1 MKNILSS
8 EKYFVMLTKKVSRLI
23 CQGKKKE
30 IFHYV
35 QNDKNDNNMK
45 NILYFIAI
53 LIIAFTSCNNKKSE
67 RSATEST
74 DSTTVKYAKGF
85 KVSTHGNYRLVDI
98 HDPSGESDLE
108 YHYALIER
116 GTDKTGIP
124 SDYQIIETPVRSV
137 ICMTTLQLSNFIKL
151 DAVDKVVG
159 ITSTRFLF
167 NKQMNGQL
175 ENGKTSKIGIEG
187 EFDNEIVMALN
198 PDVILVSPFKKGG
211 YESIRNLGIPLISF
225 LGYKESSPL
234 GQAEW
239 IKFTAMLLGIEEQ
252 ANKQFDEIEQKYNDL
267 QSLAQSVSEKPT
279 VLSGELHSGNWYV
292 VGGNS
297 YLAQLFRDAGASY
310 FMKNDNESGGF
321 YVDFE
326 TVYSQGANAD
336 YWRMVNSHNGTFSY
350 DALKQSDARY
360 ADFSAFKNKKLIYC
374 NLREKPFY
382 ENTPVEPE
390 VVLADLIKIFHPH
403 LLPEHVPVYYELLK

>member
-1 MKNILSS
+1 MK
-8 EKYFVMLTKKVSRLI
+8 E
-23 CQGKKKE
+23 
-30 IFHYV
+30 
-35 QNDKNDNNMK
+35 
-45 NILYFIAI
+45 LYFLFFSLA
-53 LIIAFTSCNNKKSE
+53 LLCFSCNTNKQQKSV
-67 RSATEST
+67 SSVGVNSNNNSL
-74 DSTTVKYAKGF
+74 DIKYAKGF
-85 KVSTHGNYRLVDI
+85 QVEEFDNYKLVDMK
-98 HDPSGESDLE
+98 DPSGESE
-108 YHYALIER
+108 MHYKYALLKRGER
-116 GTDKTGIP
+116 KSDIP
-124 SDYQIIETPVRSV
+124 KEYQIIEVPIRSV
-137 ICMTTLQLSNFIKL
+137 ICMTTLQISNFIKL
-151 DAVDKVVG
+151 NQVDKIVG

-167 NKQMNGQL
+167 NEQL
-175 ENGKTSKIGIEG
+175 NNQLKEEKTNKIGIEG

-198 PDVILVSPFKKGG
+198 PDIILVSPFKRGG
-211 YESIRNLGIPLISF
+211 YEAIRNLGIPLVSF

-252 ANKQFDEIEQKYNDL
+252 AINQFNGIEKKYNELKEIASSADY
-267 QSLAQSVSEKPT
+267 KPT

-310 FMKNDNESGGF
+310 FMKNDDESGGF

-336 YWRMVNSHNGTFSY
+336 FWRIVNSFQGNFGYTELQQ
-350 DALKQSDARY
+350 ADARY
-360 ADFSAFKNKKLIYC
+360 EDFKAFTDKKVLYC

-390 VVLADLIKIFHPH
+390 VVLADLIKVFHPE
-403 LLPEHVPVYYELLK
+403 LLPNHTPVYYELLK

>member
-1 MKNILSS
+1 MKKLLFIL
-8 EKYFVMLTKKVSRLI
+8 FTLV
-23 CQGKKKE
+23 
-30 IFHYV
+30 
-35 QNDKNDNNMK
+35 
-45 NILYFIAI
+45 
-53 LIIAFTSCNNKKSE
+53 IAFSGCNQNKNAKTIGE
-67 RSATEST
+67 RNIA
-74 DSTTVKYAKGF
+74 DSMNIKYAKGF
-85 KVSTHGNYRLVDI
+85 KVISSANYKLVDI
-98 HDPSGESDLE
+98 TDPSGESDMH
-108 YHYALIER
+108 YKYALVNR
-116 GTDKTGIP
+116 GSNKEGIP
-124 SDYQIIETPVRSV
+124 ADYQIIEIPVRSV

-151 DAVDKVVG
+151 NALNKVVG

-167 NKQMNGQL
+167 NEQMNRQL
-175 ENGKTSKIGIEG
+175 KEGKTRKIGIEG
-187 EFDNEIVMALN
+187 EFDNEVILALN
-198 PDVILVSPFKKGG
+198 PDIILVSPFKKGG
-211 YESIRNLGIPLISF
+211 YDAIRNLNIPLISF

-252 ANKQFDEIEQKYNDL
+252 ANKQFDDIENKYNKL
-267 QSLAQSVSEKPT
+267 KVLSASVSERPT

-297 YLAQLFRDAGASY
+297 YLAQLFRDAGADY

-326 TVYSQGANAD
+326 TVYSQGANTD
-336 YWRMVNSHNGTFSY
+336 YWRMVNSHDGTFTY

-360 ADFSAFKNKKLIYC
+360 ADFKAFKDKKLIYC

-390 VVLADLIKIFHPH
+390 VVLADLIKIFHPS
-403 LLPEHVPVYYELLK
+403 LLPEYVPGYYELLK

>member
-1 MKNILSS
+1 MKKLLFILFTLVITFSGCNQNKNAKTIGERNTADSMNI
-8 EKYFVMLTKKVSRLI
+8 
-23 CQGKKKE
+23 
-30 IFHYV
+30 
-35 QNDKNDNNMK
+35 
-45 NILYFIAI
+45 
-53 LIIAFTSCNNKKSE
+53 
-67 RSATEST
+67 
-74 DSTTVKYAKGF
+74 KYAKGF
-85 KVSTHGNYRLVDI
+85 KVISSANYKLVDI
-98 HDPSGESDLE
+98 TDPSGESDMH
-108 YHYALIER
+108 YKYALINR
-116 GTDKTGIP
+116 GSNKEGIP
-124 SDYQIIETPVRSV
+124 ADYQIIEIPVRSV

-151 DAVDKVVG
+151 NALDKVVG

-167 NKQMNGQL
+167 NEQMNRQL
-175 ENGKTSKIGIEG
+175 KEGKTRKIGIEG
-187 EFDNEIVMALN
+187 EFDNEAILALN
-198 PDVILVSPFKKGG
+198 PDIILVSPFKKGG
-211 YESIRNLGIPLISF
+211 YDAIRNLDIPLISF

-252 ANKQFDEIEQKYNDL
+252 ANKQFDDIENKYNKL
-267 QSLAQSVSEKPT
+267 KALSASVSERPT

-297 YLAQLFRDAGASY
+297 YLAQLFRDAGADY

-326 TVYSQGANAD
+326 TVYSQGANTD
-336 YWRMVNSHNGTFSY
+336 YWRMVNSHDGTFTY

-360 ADFSAFKNKKLIYC
+360 ADFKAFKDKKLIYC

-390 VVLADLIKIFHPH
+390 VVLADLIKIFHPS
-403 LLPEHVPVYYELLK
+403 LLPEYVPVYYELLK

>member
-1 MKNILSS
+1 MKKLFYIIFALAIIFMGCNQDRKAGLS
-8 EKYFVMLTKKVSRLI
+8 
-23 CQGKKKE
+23 GKARQTIADSIE
-30 IFHYV
+30 I
-35 QNDKNDNNMK
+35 
-45 NILYFIAI
+45 
-53 LIIAFTSCNNKKSE
+53 
-67 RSATEST
+67 
-74 DSTTVKYAKGF
+74 KYAKGF
-85 KVSTHGNYRLVDI
+85 KVRNYANYKLIDVI
-98 HDPSGESDLE
+98 DPSGESDM
-108 YHYALIER
+108 HYKYAFLSKGGNKAE
-116 GTDKTGIP
+116 IP
-124 SDYQIIETPVRSV
+124 TDYQIIETPVRSV

-151 DAVDKVVG
+151 ESLDKVVG

-167 NKQMNGQL
+167 NEQMNRQL
-175 ENGKTSKIGIEG
+175 EEGKTSKIGIEG
-187 EFDNEIVMALN
+187 EFDSEIVISLN

-211 YESIRNLGIPLISF
+211 YDAIRNLGIPLISF

-252 ANKQFDEIEQKYNDL
+252 ANRQFEEIENKYNSMKAL
-267 QSLAQSVSEKPT
+267 TVSISKRPT

-297 YLAQLFRDAGASY
+297 YLAQLFRDAGADY

-350 DALKQSDARY
+350 DALKQSDIRY
-360 ADFSAFKNKKLIYC
+360 ADFQAFKNKKLVYC

-390 VVLADLIKIFHPH
+390 VVLADLIKIFHPE
-403 LLPEHVPVYYELLK
+403 LLPDHTPVYYDLLK

>member
-1 MKNILSS
+1 MKKTI
-8 EKYFVMLTKKVSRLI
+8 
-23 CQGKKKE
+23 
-30 IFHYV
+30 
-35 QNDKNDNNMK
+35 
-45 NILYFIAI
+45 YFIFVLLMAV
-53 LIIAFTSCNNKKSE
+53 LISCNSNKKSE
-67 RSATEST
+67 SSNDNQQ
-74 DSTTVKYAKGF
+74 DSTIVKYAKGF
-85 KVSTHGNYRLVDI
+85 KVSDHGNYRLVDI
-98 HDPSGESDLE
+98 HDPSGESDLQ
-108 YHYALIER
+108 YHYALLNR
-116 GTDKTGIP
+116 GADKTGIP
-124 SDYQIIETPVRSV
+124 ADYQIIETPVRSV
-137 ICMTTLQLSNFIKL
+137 ICMTALQLSNFIKL

-167 NKQMNGQL
+167 NKQMNEQL
-175 ENGKTSKIGIEG
+175 KNGKTSKIGIEG
-187 EFDNEIVMALN
+187 EFDSEVVMALN
-198 PDVILVSPFKKGG
+198 PDIILVSPFKRGG
-211 YESIRNLGIPLISF
+211 YEAIRNLDIPLVSF

-267 QSLAQSVSEKPT
+267 KTLAESAEQKPT

-292 VGGNS
+292 VGGKS

-321 YVDFE
+321 YIDFE

-336 YWRMVNSHNGTFSY
+336 YWRMVNSHNGIFSY

-360 ADFSAFKNKKLIYC
+360 ADFKAFKDKKLVYC

-390 VVLADLIKIFHPH
+390 VVLADLIKIFHPS
-403 LLPEHVPVYYELLK
+403 LLPEHTPVYYELLK

>member
-1 MKNILSS
+1 MKKLLFIL
-8 EKYFVMLTKKVSRLI
+8 FTLL
-23 CQGKKKE
+23 
-30 IFHYV
+30 
-35 QNDKNDNNMK
+35 
-45 NILYFIAI
+45 
-53 LIIAFTSCNNKKSE
+53 IAFSGCNQNKNAKTIGD
-67 RSATEST
+67 RNTA
-74 DSTTVKYAKGF
+74 DSMNIKYAKGF
-85 KVSTHGNYRLVDI
+85 KVISSANYKLVDI
-98 HDPSGESDLE
+98 TDPSGESDMH
-108 YHYALIER
+108 YKYALVNR
-116 GTDKTGIP
+116 GSNKEGIP
-124 SDYQIIETPVRSV
+124 ADYQIIEIPVRSV

-151 DAVDKVVG
+151 NALNKVVG

-167 NKQMNGQL
+167 NEQMNRQL
-175 ENGKTSKIGIEG
+175 KEGKTSKIGIEG
-187 EFDNEIVMALN
+187 EFDNEAILALN
-198 PDVILVSPFKKGG
+198 PDIILVSPFKKGG
-211 YESIRNLGIPLISF
+211 YDAIRNLDIPLISF

-252 ANKQFDEIEQKYNDL
+252 ANKQFDDIENKYNKL
-267 QSLAQSVSEKPT
+267 KVLSASVSERPT

-297 YLAQLFRDAGASY
+297 YLAQLFRDAGADY

-326 TVYSQGANAD
+326 TVYSQGANTD
-336 YWRMVNSHNGTFSY
+336 YWRMVNSHDGIFTY

-360 ADFSAFKNKKLIYC
+360 ADFKAFKDKKLIYC

-390 VVLADLIKIFHPH
+390 VVLADLIKIFHPS
-403 LLPEHVPVYYELLK
+403 LLPKYVSVYYELLK

>member
-1 MKNILSS
+1 MKKLLFIL
-8 EKYFVMLTKKVSRLI
+8 FTLL
-23 CQGKKKE
+23 
-30 IFHYV
+30 
-35 QNDKNDNNMK
+35 
-45 NILYFIAI
+45 
-53 LIIAFTSCNNKKSE
+53 IAFSGCNQNKNAKTIGD
-67 RSATEST
+67 RNTA
-74 DSTTVKYAKGF
+74 DSMNIKYAKGF
-85 KVSTHGNYRLVDI
+85 KVISSANYKLVDI
-98 HDPSGESDLE
+98 TDPSGESDMH
-108 YHYALIER
+108 YKYALVNR
-116 GTDKTGIP
+116 GSNKEGIP
-124 SDYQIIETPVRSV
+124 ADYQIIEIPVRSV

-151 DAVDKVVG
+151 NALNKVVG

-167 NKQMNGQL
+167 NEQMNRQL
-175 ENGKTSKIGIEG
+175 KEDKTRKIGIEG
-187 EFDNEIVMALN
+187 EFDNEVILALN
-198 PDVILVSPFKKGG
+198 PDIILVSPFKKGG
-211 YESIRNLGIPLISF
+211 YDAIRNLNIPLISF

-252 ANKQFDEIEQKYNDL
+252 ANKQFDDIENKYNKL
-267 QSLAQSVSEKPT
+267 KVLSASVSERPT

-297 YLAQLFRDAGASY
+297 YLAQLFRDAGADY

-326 TVYSQGANAD
+326 TVYSQGANTD
-336 YWRMVNSHNGTFSY
+336 YWRMVNSHDGTFTY

-360 ADFSAFKNKKLIYC
+360 ADFKAFKDKKLIYC

-390 VVLADLIKIFHPH
+390 VVLADLIKIFHPS
-403 LLPEHVPVYYELLK
+403 LLPKYVSVYYELLK